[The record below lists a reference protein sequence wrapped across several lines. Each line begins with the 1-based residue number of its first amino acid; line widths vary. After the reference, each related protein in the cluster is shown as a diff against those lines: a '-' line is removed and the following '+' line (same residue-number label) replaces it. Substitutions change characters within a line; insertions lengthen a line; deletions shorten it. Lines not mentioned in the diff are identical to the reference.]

1 MHHTRIHIHSH
12 STINSLYKEALY
24 VCTSYICIY
33 ICVCVFVYIHIKSVP
48 EQRLGMFRSKN
59 EQIRGRRR
67 LLSNEIHK
75 LVLSSKF
82 FEVTK
87 RGRDAW
93 DAAGIWKTRFIAQFS
108 CKILRE
114 RTNWET

>member
-1 MHHTRIHIHSH
+1 M
-12 STINSLYKEALY
+12 Y
-24 VCTSYICIY
+24 VRVISVYTFV
-33 ICVCVFVYIHIKSVP
+33 CVCVFVYIHIKSVL

-75 LVLSSKF
+75 LVLSSNF

-87 RGRDAW
+87 RERDAW
-93 DAAGIWKTRFIAQFS
+93 DAAGIWKTRFVAQFG